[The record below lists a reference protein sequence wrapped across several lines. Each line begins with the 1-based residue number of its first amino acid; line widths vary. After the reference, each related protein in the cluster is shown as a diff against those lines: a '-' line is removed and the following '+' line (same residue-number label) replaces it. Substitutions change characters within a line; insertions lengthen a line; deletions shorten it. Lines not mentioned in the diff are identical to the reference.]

1 MRQQY
6 RVWVWTLAL
15 FLDNLPCTQFSHLSS
30 SHLEKL
36 NWLTVPYQPHLKM
49 GELF

>member
-1 MRQQY
+1 MRKQY
-6 RVWVWTLAL
+6 SVWVRTLAL
-15 FLDNLPCTQFSHLSS
+15 ILDNLPCTQFSHLLS

-36 NWLTVPYQPHLKM
+36 NWLTVPQQPHLKM